1 MIDVDDDQN
10 EKVEHDGV
18 YVKGIDMSVGTLIK
32 ALELHESY
40 KDDIEQCSVD
50 DRKIITNG
58 LSSILDPSDESVNS
72 HYRFFSADQWK
83 ELHAHFASLKM
94 TPSPIDSLINS
105 TLPLISHFFDKDANV
120 DRSLKYVESL
130 LGNDLT
136 LEQQLRLT
144 ILEHFLKLI
153 KDYHPM
159 LARNPLLDYTEN
171 DYTCIIWFKLFKK
184 MFPPGNNIV
193 RIKSGESIFDVSTS
207 KKKELYPESKYVRG
221 FKIDIRFVVDVGE
234 KEVDLA
240 AAEIAKDESK
250 YKTIMDQGK
259 LVREGKDIVDNL
271 VDIALILS
279 FPFFLFFFFFLSLEK
294 VFIPSCTYITDLGA
308 SAQLDATCSFTIKLF
323 KKMSK
328 K

>member
-1 MIDVDDDQN
+1 
-10 EKVEHDGV
+10 
-18 YVKGIDMSVGTLIK
+18 
-32 ALELHESY
+32 
-40 KDDIEQCSVD
+40 
-50 DRKIITNG
+50 
-58 LSSILDPSDESVNS
+58 
-72 HYRFFSADQWK
+72 
-83 ELHAHFASLKM
+83 
-94 TPSPIDSLINS
+94 
-105 TLPLISHFFDKDANV
+105 
-120 DRSLKYVESL
+120 
-130 LGNDLT
+130 
-136 LEQQLRLT
+136 
-144 ILEHFLKLI
+144 
-153 KDYHPM
+153 M

-184 MFPPGNNIV
+184 MFPPGNNM

-294 VFIPSCTYITDLGA
+294 VFIPSCTYITDLGN
-308 SAQLDATCSFTIKLF
+308 SAQLDATCSFTIKLL